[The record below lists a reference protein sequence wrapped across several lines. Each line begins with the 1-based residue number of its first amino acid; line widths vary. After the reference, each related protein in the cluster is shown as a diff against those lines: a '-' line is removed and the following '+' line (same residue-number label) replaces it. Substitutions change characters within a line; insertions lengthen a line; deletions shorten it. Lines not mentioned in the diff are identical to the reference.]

1 MNDIK
6 NIAQKVYSN
15 LGYGYSESVYHNAM
29 EVELRAHGI
38 PYETER
44 IIPIEYEGHVIGNL
58 RADLIIDKKTIVELK
73 STRGLNEAA
82 RIQARQYMQLLGLP
96 EAVLINFG
104 LELQVE
110 ELVWRCAATAKEQS
124 ETTITTSA

>member
-1 MNDIK
+1 MLVRTLAERIHNR
-6 NIAQKVYSN
+6 
-15 LGYGYSESVYHNAM
+15 LGPGYSESVYHNAM

-73 STRGLNEAA
+73 STRNLNDAA
-82 RIQARQYMQLLGLP
+82 RIQAQQYMKLLGLP
-96 EAVLINFG
+96 DAILINFG
-104 LELQVE
+104 LELQIE
-110 ELVWRCAATAKEQS
+110 ELVWRCAATVKEQS
-124 ETTITTSA
+124 ETTTTTSV

>member
-6 NIAQKVYSN
+6 NIANRVYLK

-58 RADLIIDKKTIVELK
+58 RADLIIDKKMIVELK
-73 STRGLNEAA
+73 STRNLNDAA
-82 RIQARQYMQLLGLP
+82 RVQAQQYMKLLGLP
-96 EAVLINFG
+96 EAILINFG

-110 ELVWRCAATAKEQS
+110 ELVATAR
-124 ETTITTSA
+124 SAQGVRSSTPPMNT

>member
-1 MNDIK
+1 MLVRTLAERIHK
-6 NIAQKVYSN
+6 R
-15 LGYGYSESVYHNAM
+15 LGPGYSEAVYHNAM

-58 RADLIIDKKTIVELK
+58 RADLIIDKRMIVELK
-73 STRGLNEAA
+73 STRSLNEAA
-82 RIQARQYMQLLGLP
+82 RIQAQQYMKLLGLP

-110 ELVWRCAATAKEQS
+110 ELVWRSVATAKEQS
-124 ETTITTSA
+124 ETTPTTSA

>member
-1 MNDIK
+1 MLVRTLAERIHER
-6 NIAQKVYSN
+6 
-15 LGYGYSESVYHNAM
+15 LGPGYSESVYHNAM

-73 STRGLNEAA
+73 SVRSLNDAA
-82 RIQARQYMQLLGLP
+82 RIQARQYMRLLGLP
-96 EAVLINFG
+96 EAILINFG

-110 ELVWRCAATAKEQS
+110 ELTWNGVATALEQ
-124 ETTITTSA
+124 